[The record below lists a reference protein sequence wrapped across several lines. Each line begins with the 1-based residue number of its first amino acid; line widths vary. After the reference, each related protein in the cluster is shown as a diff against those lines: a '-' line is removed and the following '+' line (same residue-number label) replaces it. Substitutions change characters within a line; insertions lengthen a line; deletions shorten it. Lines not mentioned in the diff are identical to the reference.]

1 MSRAKLSSATIS
13 RLPIYLRALNAAAEE
28 GQTHVSSSWLAQA
41 TGVNSDVLRRDL
53 SALGSMGTRGVG
65 YQIDTVKAALE
76 KALGL
81 DTVHSVVIV
90 GAGHLGQA
98 IAGYRGFSPRGY
110 RIAAI
115 IDADPQLWGTKVAG
129 LRVQA
134 PEDLPDIV
142 EQHGIGFAILA
153 VPAHA
158 AQAAVDQVCATQIR
172 GILNFAPVEL
182 HVPEGVQVRGI
193 DLAHELQILTYLST
207 GQI

>member
-1 MSRAKLSSATIS
+1 MTRARLSAATIS
-13 RLPIYLRALNAAAEE
+13 RLPVYLRVLNAVADE
-28 GQTHVSSSWLAQA
+28 GQQHVSSSWLAQA
-41 TGVNSDVLRRDL
+41 TGVNSDVLRKDL
-53 SALGSMGTRGVG
+53 SALGSMGRRGVG
-65 YQIDTVKAALE
+65 YQVDTVKAALE

-81 DTVHSVVIV
+81 GSVHPVVLI

-110 RIAAI
+110 QIAAI
-115 IDADPQLWGTKVAG
+115 IDADENLWGTHVAG
-129 LRVQA
+129 LRVQS
-134 PEDLPDIV
+134 PQELPDLV
-142 EQHGIGFAILA
+142 AEHKIGFAIVA

-158 AQAAVDQVCATQIR
+158 AQAVADQLCAAGVR

-182 HVPEGVQVRGI
+182 TVPEGVQVRGI